1 MFIKRSVIILLMIST
16 VSLFASSMGA
26 KLFKKCSTCHGVN
39 AQKRSL
45 GVSKV
50 IAGWPASKI
59 IKELKEYRDGNKDQ
73 YGFGKL
79 MRGQATKLSDSEI
92 VAVAKYIQTLK
103 PERVNKMK
111 EKRISAEEARYN
123 AFIKDYFQ
131 KNRNGTTKEA
141 KMLWKKHLL
150 QNGQ

>member
-1 MFIKRSVIILLMIST
+1 MFIKRSMFIFLMIFT
-16 VSLFASSMGA
+16 TTLFASNSGA

-39 AQKRSL
+39 AEKKSL

-59 IKELKEYRDGNKDQ
+59 IKELKEYRDGKKDQ

-79 MRGQATKLSDSEI
+79 MRGQATKLSDNEI
-92 VAVAKYIQTLK
+92 KIVAKYIESLK
-103 PERVNKMK
+103 PAKVNKMK
-111 EKRISAEEARYN
+111 EKSISAEEARYN

-150 QNGQ
+150 ESAK